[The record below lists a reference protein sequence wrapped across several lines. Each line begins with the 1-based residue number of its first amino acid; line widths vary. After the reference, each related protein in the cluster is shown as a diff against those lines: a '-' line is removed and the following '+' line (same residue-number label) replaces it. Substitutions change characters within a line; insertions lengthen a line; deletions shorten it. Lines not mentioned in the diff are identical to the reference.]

1 MSPGFR
7 ALAGGLAALGGVVL
21 LAALSRA
28 PQAAHGTDM
37 GALRLSWRAQ
47 PERVEVCRTVPEA
60 ELASLPRHMRQP
72 VICEGRSA
80 EYRLTVLRDGAPL
93 ADDTV
98 QGGGARRDRPMY
110 LYREFALAPGVHDL
124 TIRLERLGKGN
135 AATAGD
141 PAAHTVTPV
150 IGSQPQAG
158 NRLEA
163 LPPVLELSRR
173 VRILPRGVVLVT
185 YDQGRRAM
193 VTVSR

>member
-1 MSPGFR
+1 MKPRLR
-7 ALAGGLAALGGVVL
+7 ALTGILAALGGVVL

-47 PERVEVCRTVPEA
+47 PERIEVCRNVPEA

-80 EYRLTVLRDGAPL
+80 EYRLTVLRDGTPL

-98 QGGGARRDRPMY
+98 HGGGARRDRPMY

-124 TIRLERLGKGN
+124 TIRLERLGEGS

-141 PAAHTVTPV
+141 SVPGAAPA
-150 IGSQPQAG
+150 IGSQPRAG
-158 NRLEA
+158 NRIEA
-163 LPPVLELSRR
+163 LPSVLELSRR

-185 YDQGRRAM
+185 YDQEKREMAI
-193 VTVSR
+193 VSR

>member
-1 MSPGFR
+1 MSLRVR
-7 ALAGGLAALGGVVL
+7 ALAGGLAALGGVAL

-47 PERVEVCRTVPEA
+47 PERIEVCRNVPEA

-80 EYRLTVLRDGAPL
+80 QYRLTVLRDGTPL

-98 QGGGARRDRPMY
+98 HGGGARRDRPMY

-124 TIRLERLGKGN
+124 TIRLARLGEGS

-141 PAAHTVTPV
+141 SVPAAAPA
-150 IGSQPQAG
+150 IESPPRAG

-173 VRILPRGVVLVT
+173 VRLLPRGVVLVT
-185 YDQGRRAM
+185 YDQEKREMVVVGR
-193 VTVSR
+193 